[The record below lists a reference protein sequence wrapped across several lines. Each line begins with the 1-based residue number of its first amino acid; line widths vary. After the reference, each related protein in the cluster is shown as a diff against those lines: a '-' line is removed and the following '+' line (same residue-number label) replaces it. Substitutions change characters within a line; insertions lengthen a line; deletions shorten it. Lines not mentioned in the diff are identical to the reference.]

1 MHNVKMK
8 FWRSLNKFHTG
19 EHKMKFLIMLAIVGV
34 VIFNW
39 CSKGYADRLYT
50 WEDDKGVTHI
60 TKEPPPQK
68 TKMIDTMD
76 YKVKPAQMNQTT
88 GKQISNKG
96 ERKQP
101 VRIDTQKRK
110 EASEAI
116 GTTEDVDEDVYYDSD
131 GGRYTRRAI
140 RQERKERRENRREN
154 RR

>member
-1 MHNVKMK
+1 MK
-8 FWRSLNKFHTG
+8 FA
-19 EHKMKFLIMLAIVGV
+19 IMLAIAGV
-34 VIFNW
+34 VICNW
-39 CSKGYADRLYT
+39 CSMGYADRLYT

-76 YKVKPAQMNQTT
+76 YTEPPAQMNQTT
-88 GKQISNKG
+88 GKQVSNED

-101 VRIDTQKRK
+101 VRTGTQKRK
-110 EASEAI
+110 EASEAT
-116 GTTEDVDEDVYYDSD
+116 GTTEDVDEDVDEDVYYDSD

-154 RR
+154 RRGGDRRVRKVR

>member
-1 MHNVKMK
+1 MK
-8 FWRSLNKFHTG
+8 LS
-19 EHKMKFLIMLAIVGV
+19 IILAIAGV
-34 VIFNW
+34 VISIW
-39 CSKGYADRLYT
+39 CSMGYADRLYT

-76 YKVKPAQMNQTT
+76 YKATPAQMNQTT
-88 GKQISNKG
+88 GRQVSNED

-101 VRIDTQKRK
+101 VRTGTQKRK
-110 EASEAI
+110 EDVEAT
-116 GTTEDVDEDVYYDSD
+116 GTTEDVDEDVDEDVYYDSD

-154 RR
+154 RRGGDRRVRKVR